1 MIKIIIIFLPFLPPS
16 SLLLQSWN
24 WAPFLLQCWLPLCY
38 KNSKPKNNAKT
49 TTTTTATRNHTGKCT
64 NEEGVGHNILGLC
77 LLYLHYDLTV
87 FSLRKQSNS
96 CQLKT
101 HQAGLPMWE
110 VVKIVGEGNM
120 GRGTWG
126 GEGGPRQAGGCT
138 PPCAC
143 VSAMSFPI
151 GSCFWL
157 CDAVWIF
164 LIENW
169 KKKRKKLWT
178 ERKERERELERKKT
192 EKRKTEIEGVEVAV
206 Y

>member
-49 TTTTTATRNHTGKCT
+49 TTKTTATRNHTGKCT

-120 GRGTWG
+120 GRGG
-126 GEGGPRQAGGCT
+126 GTETSRGLH
-138 PPCAC
+138 PPMCMC
-143 VSAMSFPI
+143 QCHVVPDRIMLLTLRRGVDFP
-151 GSCFWL
+151 
-157 CDAVWIF
+157 D
-164 LIENW
+164 W
-169 KKKRKKLWT
+169 KLKEKK
-178 ERKERERELERKKT
+178 ERNCEQKEKRERES
-192 EKRKTEIEGVEVAV
+192 
-206 Y
+206 